1 MVNTD
6 MSLSWFRFPSE
17 IEPEGMISLQVV
29 LGQIKEN
36 IPWMKYLFL
45 FFCPIKLSVQ
55 NCRGTQEP
63 FVVAFSLFLTLSP
76 GR

>member
-29 LGQIKEN
+29 LGQIKRE
-36 IPWMKYLFL
+36 YSLDEVS
-45 FFCPIKLSVQ
+45 FFSSAQ
-55 NCRGTQEP
+55 
-63 FVVAFSLFLTLSP
+63 
-76 GR
+76 